1 MMQLST
7 LPLKIAALVALVGLL
22 VFGWFLFQNH
32 EKWFGRQSSG
42 RGETSGER
50 SYTKMQVF
58 VCWALSVKAVLT
70 LLIIM

>member
-7 LPLKIAALVALVGLL
+7 MPLKIAAIVALISVLI
-22 VFGWFLFQNH
+22 FGWFLFKNH
-32 EKWFGRQSSG
+32 EKWFGNRAPG

-58 VCWALSVKAVLT
+58 VCWLISVK
-70 LLIIM
+70 LLITLILLL